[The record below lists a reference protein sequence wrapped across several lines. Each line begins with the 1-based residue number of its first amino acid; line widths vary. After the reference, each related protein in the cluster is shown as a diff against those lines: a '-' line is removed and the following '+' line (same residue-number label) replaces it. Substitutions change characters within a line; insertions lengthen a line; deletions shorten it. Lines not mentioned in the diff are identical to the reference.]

1 MGKSEDPWLTDHPA
15 HHWSVKCLQARRE
28 VDWERQSNHIVF
40 VPFGR
45 KKLSAIIE
53 KRKIISFKEADN
65 FIS

>member
-1 MGKSEDPWLTDHPA
+1 MGKSGDPWLTDHPA
-15 HHWSVKCLQARRE
+15 NPWSVKCLQSRRE

-40 VPFGR
+40 VLFGR
-45 KKLSAIIE
+45 KKVSAMVE